1 MEKKWLIRILLL
13 IAYCVPYAFLS
24 INGDANYGTMMFY
37 GVMVVAFFLL
47 CFVSVKT
54 NNIASIFIGNILSFV
69 SSSISLMFGDL
80 EAMSWYFK
88 PFTAQSLLMVISIV
102 VMIIQVSVV
111 VVYKIRSRN
120 GNNR

>member
-1 MEKKWLIRILLL
+1 MEKKWIIRILLL

-37 GVMVVAFFLL
+37 GVMVVVFYLL
-47 CFVSVKT
+47 CLVSIKT
-54 NNIASIFIGNILSFV
+54 NNIANIFIGNILSFV

-102 VMIIQVSVV
+102 VMIIQVSAL

>member
-1 MEKKWLIRILLL
+1 MEKKWIIRILLL

-47 CFVSVKT
+47 CLVSIKT
-54 NNIASIFIGNILSFV
+54 NNIANIFIGNILSFV

-88 PFTAQSLLMVISIV
+88 PFTVQSLLMVISIV
-102 VMIIQVSVV
+102 VMIIQVSAL

>member
-1 MEKKWLIRILLL
+1 MEKKWIIRILLL

-47 CFVSVKT
+47 CLVSIKT
-54 NNIASIFIGNILSFV
+54 NNIANIFIGNILSFV

-102 VMIIQVSVV
+102 VMIIQVSAL

>member
-69 SSSISLMFGDL
+69 FSSISLMFGDL

-111 VVYKIRSRN
+111 VIYKIRSRN
-120 GNNR
+120 GNNG

>member
-1 MEKKWLIRILLL
+1 MEKKWIIRILLL

-47 CFVSVKT
+47 CLVSIKT
-54 NNIASIFIGNILSFV
+54 NNIANIFIGNILSFV

-88 PFTAQSLLMVISIV
+88 PFTVQSLLMVISIV
-102 VMIIQVSVV
+102 VMIIQVSAL
-111 VVYKIRSRN
+111 VVYKIRYPW
-120 GNNR
+120 

>member
-1 MEKKWLIRILLL
+1 MEKKWIIRILLL

-47 CFVSVKT
+47 CLVSIKT
-54 NNIASIFIGNILSFV
+54 NNISIIFLGNILSFV

-102 VMIIQVSVV
+102 VTIIQLSAVIR
-111 VVYKIRSRN
+111 YKKKN
-120 GNNR
+120 K

>member
-1 MEKKWLIRILLL
+1 MEKKWIIRILLL

-47 CFVSVKT
+47 CLVSIKT
-54 NNIASIFIGNILSFV
+54 NNIANIFIGNILSFV

-102 VMIIQVSVV
+102 VMIIQVSAL

-120 GNNR
+120 GNR

>member
-1 MEKKWLIRILLL
+1 MEKKWIIRILLL

-47 CFVSVKT
+47 CLVSIKT
-54 NNIASIFIGNILSFV
+54 NNIANIFIGNILSFV
-69 SSSISLMFGDL
+69 SSGISLMFGDL

-102 VMIIQVSVV
+102 VMIIQVSAL

>member
-1 MEKKWLIRILLL
+1 MGKKWLIRILLL
-13 IAYCVPYAFLS
+13 IAYCLPYAFFA
-24 INGDANYGTMMFY
+24 INGDANFGTMMFY
-37 GVMVVAFFLL
+37 YVMVVAFFLL
-47 CFVSVKT
+47 CFVSIKT

-80 EAMSWYFK
+80 ETMSWYFK

-102 VMIIQVSVV
+102 VMIIQISVV

-120 GNNR
+120 GNNG